1 MAAARPD
8 VGGGLMCTGLVQV
21 TDHDS
26 HILLGQLCGQCLTD
40 TRCSAGDDGDLAR
53 EIHALCLPFRARRG
67 KLWTAL
73 YI

>member
-1 MAAARPD
+1 
-8 VGGGLMCTGLVQV
+8 MCTGLVQV

-26 HILLGQLCGQCLTD
+26 HILLGQLCGQCPPD

-67 KLWTAL
+67 KLWTVQR
-73 YI
+73 IWC